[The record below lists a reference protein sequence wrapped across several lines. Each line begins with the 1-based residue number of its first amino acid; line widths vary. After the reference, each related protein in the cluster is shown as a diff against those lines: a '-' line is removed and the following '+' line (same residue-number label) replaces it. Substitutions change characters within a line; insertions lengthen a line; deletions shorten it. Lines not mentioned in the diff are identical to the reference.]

1 MILKLT
7 SLLLIFIIMFCV
19 FIYNKKTNN
28 SIEGFEPLDEIN
40 KLTVL
45 DELFTNV
52 NNHEISLSVF
62 SNYNDISEIKVD
74 ATNSISDN
82 IMYLFE
88 ILMRHDDIIS
98 KLKPSYKKS
107 KTITELK
114 NGNYV
119 GKTDDYET
127 NFLYG
132 VKRVIEYQN
141 EFIKKIFNTAEINI
155 KSIYGLE

>member
-1 MILKLT
+1 MNLKL
-7 SLLLIFIIMFCV
+7 SILLLIFIIMFCV
-19 FIYNKKTNN
+19 FISNKKNK

-52 NNHEISLSVF
+52 NNHEVSLSVF

-74 ATNSISDN
+74 ATNSISEN
-82 IMYLFE
+82 IMSLFE
-88 ILMRHDDIIS
+88 VLIRHDDIIS

-107 KTITELK
+107 KTISELK
-114 NGNYV
+114 DGNYI

-132 VKRVIEYQN
+132 VKRVIEYQD
-141 EFIKKIFNTAEINI
+141 EFIKKLFNTAETNI